1 MTAELYDDVVGQ
13 PGAVAQLRAASRAP
27 VHAYLFV
34 GPPGTG
40 KRAAARSFAASLLCR
55 SGGCGSCRDCRLARR
70 EVHPD
75 MLVVERE
82 GAYIRVEQAAELVEW
97 AALAPVESARKV
109 AVLVDFH
116 LVREVGPMLLK
127 TIEEPPASVV
137 FVVLADDV
145 PPELVTIASRCV
157 RVDFGPVP
165 TAAIVEAL
173 VAEGVEPDRAAAA
186 AAAAGGRVD
195 RARLLARD
203 PGFARRRAAWR
214 AAPGRLDGTGATVAR
229 VVAELLALV
238 DEVEAPLAE
247 LQAAELAALD
257 AELERYGDR
266 AGGEARRRRMLD
278 RHRREKRRLRTDEL
292 RFGLATLAGAYRDL
306 GAGSPGAFTGA
317 VAVIDELAATLA
329 HNPREELALWALFCR
344 LDAHRLPTAAP
355 APSPERNQGEE
366 PVVERNRGE
375 EPASRSRDLGGA

>member
-13 PGAVAQLRAASRAP
+13 EAALAQLRAAATAP

-34 GPPGTG
+34 GPQGTG

-55 SGGCGSCRDCRLARR
+55 QGGCGSCRECWLARR
-70 EVHPD
+70 EAHPD
-75 MLVVERE
+75 MLVIERE

-97 AALAPVESARKV
+97 AALTPLEGPRKV

-116 LVREVGPMLLK
+116 LVREAGPMLLK

-145 PPELVTIASRCV
+145 TPELATIASRCV
-157 RVDFGPVP
+157 RIDFGPVP
-165 TAAIVEAL
+165 TSAIVRAL
-173 VAEGVEPDRAAAA
+173 VAEGVDPARAAAA
-186 AAAAGGRVD
+186 ADAAGGRVD

-203 PGFARRRAAWR
+203 PGFARRRAAWHE
-214 AAPGRLDGTGATVAR
+214 APDRLDGTGATIAEL
-229 VVAELLALV
+229 VAELVSLI
-238 DEVEAPLAE
+238 DEVETPLAE

-292 RFGLATLAGAYRDL
+292 RFGLATLASAYRDRVV
-306 GAGSPGAFTGA
+306 AGGPPTGFAEA
-317 VAVIDELAATLA
+317 VEAVNRLAASLA
-329 HNPREELALWALFCR
+329 HNPREELALWSLFCR
-344 LDAHRLPTAAP
+344 LDACR
-355 APSPERNQGEE
+355 
-366 PVVERNRGE
+366 
-375 EPASRSRDLGGA
+375 SRS

>member
-1 MTAELYDDVVGQ
+1 MTTALYDDVVGQ
-13 PGAVAQLRAASRAP
+13 PGAVAQLRAAARAP

-40 KRAAARSFAASLLCR
+40 KRAAARSFAAALLCR
-55 SGGCGSCRDCRLARR
+55 QGGCGACRDCALARR
-70 EVHPD
+70 EAHPD

-97 AALAPVESARKV
+97 AALTPVEAARKV

-116 LVREVGPMLLK
+116 LVREAGPMLLK
-127 TIEEPPASVV
+127 TIEEPAAPVV

-145 PPELVTIASRCV
+145 PPELATIASRCV
-157 RVDFGPVP
+157 RVEFGPVP

-173 VAEGVEPDRAAAA
+173 VCEGVDPARAAAVA
-186 AAAAGGRVD
+186 EAAGGRVD

-214 AAPGRLDGTGATVAR
+214 EAPERLDGTGAAIAGL
-229 VVAELLALV
+229 VAELLALI

-257 AELERYGDR
+257 AELERYGER
-266 AGGEARRRRMLD
+266 AGGDARRRRLLE

-292 RFGLATLAGAYRDL
+292 RFGLATLAAAYRDRV
-306 GAGSPGAFTGA
+306 GAGASPALLTEAVGA
-317 VAVIDELAATLA
+317 IDALSAALA

-344 LDAHRLPTAAP
+344 LDAHRVHA
-355 APSPERNQGEE
+355 
-366 PVVERNRGE
+366 
-375 EPASRSRDLGGA
+375 